1 MDYGDNYGFDEDVAV
16 YSFDSLQDNTDLGGL
31 LDEGLDDFNDE
42 TFGALEDAPGPV
54 GERQSYRQSLRA
66 LLT

>member
-1 MDYGDNYGFDEDVAV
+1 MAYNGDDNYGFDEDVAV

-42 TFGALEDAPGPV
+42 TFGALEDGPATV
-54 GERQSYRQSLRA
+54 GECKSWQ
-66 LLT
+66 LLD